1 MFQSQLIFVVGCFFA
16 LLAAPLRADE
26 LLVRDG
32 RYIHLTTDI
41 ASAEE
46 AASLVASFDAAVPQ
60 WIRFWNLDTDSIAD
74 FKVKAC
80 VIRNKAEFNQR
91 GLIPATVPNFPFGYA
106 MGNQVWV
113 LAQQSEYYTRHLL
126 LHEGVHSLAYH
137 LFNGAGPTWFQEGS
151 AELLATHHGAGAA
164 IKINR
169 IPQTREDAPYWGRF
183 KRMGQATKSGEV
195 PTINAVL
202 GYQPDLTGDVATYS
216 WSWAACML
224 LSSYPEYRSVF
235 VNAAQRGKET
245 GPAFNR
251 ELQAALSKQWPIL
264 AARWRLACHDL
275 NYGFDW
281 SREQVQLSA
290 TDPLW
295 DGSDLK
301 LQVRPDQGWQSC
313 GVRIPRGAK
322 ISLTA
327 EGEITLANQPKPWT
341 SQPPG
346 ITFQYHRG
354 RPLGQLQ
361 FCLLPNANDPQAK
374 RIESLEVHAV
384 KDRPVFNVT
393 EYSWLLFRVNDEY
406 GKLDDNRGSYQVS
419 IKRAR

>member
-1 MFQSQLIFVVGCFFA
+1 MGCVFA
-16 LLAAPLRADE
+16 LFVTPLQADE

-46 AASLVASFDAAVPQ
+46 AEILVASFDAAVPQ
-60 WIRFWNLDTDSIAD
+60 WVQFWNLGTDALAD

-80 VIRNKAEFNQR
+80 VIRNKADFNQR

-106 MGNQVWV
+106 MGNRVWV

-151 AELLATHHGAGAA
+151 AELLATHHGSGSE
-164 IKINR
+164 IRVNR
-169 IPQTREDAPYWGRF
+169 IPESRDDAPYWGRF
-183 KRMGQATKSGEV
+183 KRMGQATQNEEV
-195 PTINAVL
+195 PSFNAVL
-202 GYQPDLTGDVATYS
+202 DYQPNLTGDVATYS
-216 WSWAACML
+216 WSWAACMI
-224 LSSYPEYRSVF
+224 LSSYPEYRSDF
-235 VNAAQRGKET
+235 VTAAERGQET
-245 GPAFNR
+245 GPGFNR
-251 ELQAALSKQWPIL
+251 ELQSSLSKQWPIL

-281 SREQVQLSA
+281 QREKVELSA
-290 TDPLW
+290 KDPLW

-301 LQVRPDQGWQSC
+301 IQVRPDQGWQSC
-313 GVRIPRGAK
+313 GVRIPRGASIN
-322 ISLTA
+322 ISA
-327 EGEITLANQPKPWT
+327 EGEITLADQPKPWI
-341 SQPPG
+341 SQPQG
-346 ITFQYHRG
+346 VTFQYHRG

-374 RIESLEVHAV
+374 RIEPL
-384 KDRPVFNVT
+384 KIQGIDDQPVINVT
-393 EYSWLLFRVNDEY
+393 EYSWLLFRINDEH
-406 GKLDDNRGSYQVS
+406 GKLNDNRGSYQVS
-419 IKRAR
+419 IKRGG